1 VVSICL
7 FRVAQEA
14 LQNIVQHSHAETAA
28 MVLSLAGEAA
38 VLRISDDGV
47 GLDPSRPQRVG
58 LTCIR
63 EQVLAL
69 DGRFEITSPSSKGT
83 LIEVAVP
90 IKGPPSP
97 DLD

>member
-28 MVLSLAGEAA
+28 MVLSLGDQAA

-47 GLDPSRPQRVG
+47 GLDPSRSQRIG

-69 DGRFEITSPSSKGT
+69 DGRFDITSPSSKGT
-83 LIEVAVP
+83 VIEVVIP
-90 IKGPPSP
+90 IKEPPNR